1 MLQAVAQNSQEL
13 LLQLKRSQQ
22 GAKQPEISLMPR
34 FSMNHPLELRRK
46 NLSQG
51 RCPWALGR
59 VRVVAVPGSVP
70 EHGAVVAE
78 GGIRVSPLPWS
89 GAPGP
94 EEMSV
99 PSQVTREEGDSQVL
113 GAGGITLVPH
123 CTSLSVSSLL
133 NFHSCQ
139 SNFV

>member
-34 FSMNHPLELRRK
+34 FSMNHLLELRKK

-59 VRVVAVPGSVP
+59 VRLVAVPRSVP
-70 EHGAVVAE
+70 EQVSC
-78 GGIRVSPLPWS
+78 GGRRW
-89 GAPGP
+89 GQ
-94 EEMSV
+94 SV
-99 PSQVTREEGDSQVL
+99 PT
-113 GAGGITLVPH
+113 ALVRG
-123 CTSLSVSSLL
+123 SRA
-133 NFHSCQ
+133 
-139 SNFV
+139 